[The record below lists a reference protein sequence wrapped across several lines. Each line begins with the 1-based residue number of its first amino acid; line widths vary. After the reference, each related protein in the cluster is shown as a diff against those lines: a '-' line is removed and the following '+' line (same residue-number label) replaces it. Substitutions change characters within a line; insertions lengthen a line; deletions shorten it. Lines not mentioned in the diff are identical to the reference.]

1 MRFFRTSLREKTMKS
16 ADNKSVTIAGL
27 SLIAAF
33 ALWTVAVGFIDVKP
47 VGPNGSAVGFSTL
60 NMLVKRVI
68 GVHMA
73 LYVITDWLGI
83 IPVAVAFGF
92 AVSGFVQLVARRSLL
107 KVDHSILALG
117 AFYIIV
123 IAVYLLFE
131 KVVVN
136 YRPVLIDGYLE
147 ASYPSSTTLLALCVM
162 PTAAMQLGAR
172 VRNKILRNVIVI
184 GIAVFTAFMVIGRL
198 ISGVHWLSDIIGGAL
213 FSAGLDLLYFAVF
226 RIIAGRSQNLL
237 N

>member
-1 MRFFRTSLREKTMKS
+1 MAK
-16 ADNKSVTIAGL
+16 NKGVIIAGL
-27 SLIAAF
+27 SFIAAF
-33 ALWTVAVGFIDVKP
+33 VLWTVAVRFIDVKP
-47 VGPNGSAVGFSTL
+47 VGPNDSSVGFSTL
-60 NMLVKRVI
+60 NMLVKRLI
-68 GVHMA
+68 GVHMT

-83 IPVAVAFGF
+83 VPVALAFGF
-92 AVSGFVQLVARRSLL
+92 AVLGLVQLIARRSFR

-117 AFYIIV
+117 VFYIIV
-123 IAVYLLFE
+123 MAVYLLFE

-172 VRNKILRNVIVI
+172 IQNRVLRKVVVV

-198 ISGVHWLSDIIGGAL
+198 ISGVHWLSDIIGGVF

>member
-1 MRFFRTSLREKTMKS
+1 ML
-16 ADNKSVTIAGL
+16 VL
-27 SLIAAF
+27 L
-33 ALWTVAVGFIDVKP
+33 IDVKF
-47 VGPNGSAVGFSTL
+47 VGPNGSPVGFSML

-92 AVSGFVQLVARRSLL
+92 AVLGLVQLIARRSLL
-107 KVDHSILALG
+107 KVDRSILALG
-117 AFYIIV
+117 VFYIIV

-131 KVVVN
+131 NVVVN

-172 VRNKILRNVIVI
+172 VKNKTLRKTLVI

-198 ISGVHWLSDIIGGAL
+198 ISGVHWLSDIIGGIL

-226 RIIAGRSQNLL
+226 RILACRLQNLQ

>member
-1 MRFFRTSLREKTMKS
+1 MAK
-16 ADNKSVTIAGL
+16 NKGITITGL
-27 SLIAAF
+27 SFIAAF
-33 ALWTVAVGFIDVKP
+33 VLWTVMVRFIDVKP
-47 VGPNGSAVGFSTL
+47 VGPNDSSVGFSTL
-60 NMLVKRVI
+60 NMFVKRLI
-68 GVHMA
+68 GVHMT

-83 IPVAVAFGF
+83 VPVALAFGF
-92 AVSGFVQLVARRSLL
+92 AVLGLVQLIARRNFR

-117 AFYIIV
+117 VFYIIMMA
-123 IAVYLLFE
+123 IYLLFE

-162 PTAAMQLGAR
+162 PTAAMQLGVRIHNR
-172 VRNKILRNVIVI
+172 VLQKVIVV

-198 ISGVHWLSDIIGGAL
+198 ISGVHWLSDIIGGVL